1 MISYYLEKMQ
11 IKQEINNDLG
21 LVMSGGGARAAYQ
34 VGFLRTLSKHYPE
47 LCFPYITGVSS
58 GAINAAFLANESGN
72 LNEKINRLVDI
83 WSTLTIDHVFR
94 VDSAS
99 IIGHVFRWGLRLILG
114 SASNA
119 VETRSLVDTSPLK
132 HLLEEILK
140 PQQGILKGIDRNI
153 SDGCLKAIA
162 LTASSYTTGQSISWV
177 HGTNMEEWE
186 RGHRKS
192 INSNLTIE
200 HIMASASLPM
210 LFPSVYV
217 NGSWYGDGGIRLTA
231 PLAPAIHMGAKKLL
245 AISTRHISPDLED
258 QNVSIDDYPSP
269 AKVMGAM
276 YSAIFLDVFDNDA
289 LRLERINQLVA
300 TRNGDNP
307 ENLEQVK
314 LLLLRPSED
323 LGDLAAQYEP
333 QLPRAFRFMTR
344 GWGTQESQST
354 DMLSLVMF
362 QSDYLQHLIKMGE
375 QDAEQR
381 MDEIKLFLDE

>member
-1 MISYYLEKMQ
+1 
-11 IKQEINNDLG
+11 
-21 LVMSGGGARAAYQ
+21 
-34 VGFLRTLSKHYPE
+34 
-47 LCFPYITGVSS
+47 
-58 GAINAAFLANESGN
+58 
-72 LNEKINRLVDI
+72 
-83 WSTLTIDHVFR
+83 
-94 VDSAS
+94 
-99 IIGHVFRWGLRLILG
+99 
-114 SASNA
+114 
-119 VETRSLVDTSPLK
+119 
-132 HLLEEILK
+132 
-140 PQQGILKGIDRNI
+140 
-153 SDGCLKAIA
+153 
-162 LTASSYTTGQSISWV
+162 
-177 HGTNMEEWE
+177 
-186 RGHRKS
+186 
-192 INSNLTIE
+192 
-200 HIMASASLPM
+200 